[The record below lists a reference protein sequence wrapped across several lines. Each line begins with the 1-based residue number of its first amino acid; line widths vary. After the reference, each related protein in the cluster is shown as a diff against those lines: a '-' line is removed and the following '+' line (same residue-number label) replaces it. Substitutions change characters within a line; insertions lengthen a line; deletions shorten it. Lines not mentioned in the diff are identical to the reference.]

1 MVGGLPGFIDL
12 VLGVF
17 FYDLVPSAAP
27 VDLVVTNVTS
37 TTIELMWG
45 AVPETDR
52 NGIITE
58 YQLRFRQQDSVNNT
72 WTYVTVNGSTL
83 RTNLSGL
90 QEFVTYFITIS
101 AATVVGI
108 GPFSLEINTT
118 TLEDSTVLWHMFALV
133 YLMTFSFSFQHPQH
147 HLRMSK

>member
-1 MVGGLPGFIDL
+1 MVGGLPGFIDF

-37 TTIELMWG
+37 TTIGLMWG
-45 AVPETDR
+45 EVPETDR

-83 RTNLSGL
+83 KANLSGL
-90 QEFVTYFITIS
+90 QEFVTYFIQIS
-101 AATVVGI
+101 AATVVGV

-118 TLEDSTVLWHMFALV
+118 TLEDSTVLWHILA
-133 YLMTFSFSFQHPQH
+133 YTCLMTFLSLSST
-147 HLRMSK
+147 LSTTY

>member
-72 WTYVTVNGSTL
+72 WTL
-83 RTNLSGL
+83 R
-90 QEFVTYFITIS
+90 
-101 AATVVGI
+101 
-108 GPFSLEINTT
+108 
-118 TLEDSTVLWHMFALV
+118 DS
-133 YLMTFSFSFQHPQH
+133 
-147 HLRMSK
+147 

>member
-37 TTIELMWG
+37 TTIGLMWG
-45 AVPETDR
+45 EVPETDR

-72 WTYVTVNGSTL
+72 WTYMTVNGSTL
-83 RTNLSGL
+83 KANLSGL
-90 QEFVTYFITIS
+90 QEFVAYFIQIS
-101 AATVVGI
+101 AATVVGV

-118 TLEDSTVLWHMFALV
+118 TLEDSTVLWHILA
-133 YLMTFSFSFQHPQH
+133 YTCLMTFLSLSST
-147 HLRMSK
+147 LSTTY

>member
-1 MVGGLPGFIDL
+1 MVGGLPGFIHL

-17 FYDLVPSAAP
+17 LYDLVPSAAP

-83 RTNLSGL
+83 KANLSGL
-90 QEFVTYFITIS
+90 QEFVTYFIQIS
-101 AATVVGI
+101 AATVVGV

-118 TLEDSTVLWHMFALV
+118 TLEDSTVLWHILA
-133 YLMTFSFSFQHPQH
+133 YTCLMTFLSLSST
-147 HLRMSK
+147 LSTTY